1 VTSVTLK
8 LRKKAE
14 YTSKWILYAQNM
26 EIMVLHLDIPSVGA
40 DIYMQSVPYPLAGVV
55 NCAAKGH
62 QLTKSMC
69 RLVADSFYRAMPGM
83 RGTSRGPVSV
93 CLSVCVRHNSVFY

>member
-1 VTSVTLK
+1 
-8 LRKKAE
+8 
-14 YTSKWILYAQNM
+14 M
-26 EIMVLHLDIPSVGA
+26 EIMVLHLDILSVGA
-40 DIYMQSVPYPLAGVV
+40 DIYMQSVPYPLAGVAK
-55 NCAAKGH
+55 CAAKGH

-93 CLSVCVRHNSVFY
+93 CLCVSVTSRCSTKTDECGNIQTTPLDSQGV